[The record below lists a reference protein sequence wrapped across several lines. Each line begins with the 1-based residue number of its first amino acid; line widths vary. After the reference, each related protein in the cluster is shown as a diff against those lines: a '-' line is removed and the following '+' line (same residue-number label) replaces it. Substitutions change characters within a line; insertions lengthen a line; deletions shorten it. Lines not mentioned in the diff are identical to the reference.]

1 MFIKERFIM
10 NKEYKVFFE
19 IKNLG
24 LYGVIPGLRNA
35 MENEFARV
43 YNMYADKTNGGITD
57 KLNKEFEKLNPNY
70 FKDNADKEWYDMTE
84 YNQFMTD
91 GYNRL
96 IVDELNKTCGSP
108 ILDFVVEPEEVQFIG
123 MLKQD
128 HNVTIEMYLKEA

>member
-1 MFIKERFIM
+1 
-10 NKEYKVFFE
+10 
-19 IKNLG
+19 
-24 LYGVIPGLRNA
+24 

>member
-1 MFIKERFIM
+1 M

-43 YNMYADKTNGGITD
+43 YNMYVNKSNGGITD

-108 ILDFVVEPEEVQFIG
+108 ILDFIVDPEEVQFIG

-128 HNVTIEMYLKEA
+128 HNVTIEMYIKEA

>member
-1 MFIKERFIM
+1 M

-43 YNMYADKTNGGITD
+43 YNMYVDKTNGGITD

-70 FKDNADKEWYDMTE
+70 FKDNVDKEWYDMTE

>member
-1 MFIKERFIM
+1 M

-43 YNMYADKTNGGITD
+43 YNMYVDKSNGGITD

-108 ILDFVVEPEEVQFIG
+108 ILDFIVDPEEVQFIG

>member
-1 MFIKERFIM
+1 M

-43 YNMYADKTNGGITD
+43 YNMYANKTNGGITD

-108 ILDFVVEPEEVQFIG
+108 ILDFIVDPAEVQFIG

-128 HNVTIEMYLKEA
+128 HNVTIEMYIKEA

>member
-1 MFIKERFIM
+1 M